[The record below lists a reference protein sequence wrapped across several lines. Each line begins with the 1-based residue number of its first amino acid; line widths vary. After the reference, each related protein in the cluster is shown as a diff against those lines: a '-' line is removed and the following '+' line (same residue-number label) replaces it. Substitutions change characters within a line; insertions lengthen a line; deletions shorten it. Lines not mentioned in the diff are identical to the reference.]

1 MSSVNGA
8 RQGRSTTVSRGRV
21 HMWTRLGTHHAPR
34 DGREGG
40 RGARGM
46 RWDGTERVH
55 NGYVRQGWILL
66 INPTGYIAFLLRAA
80 DALRFVPTTPRHA
93 AFPKQRRRS
102 SSPCQPRSQPRSST
116 SYSPPFPRRERCPF
130 VGMSCV
136 DAEHCAASVR
146 RYYITLIMRACAKGG
161 TVRRPARPVS
171 TVRKRAAMP
180 RRGSGTKRD
189 HAAPGNYRET
199 ITALDLSQVVV
210 DAR

>member
-8 RQGRSTTVSRGRV
+8 RQERSTTVSRGRV
-21 HMWTRLGTHHAPR
+21 HMWTRLGTHRAPR

-66 INPTGYIAFLLRAA
+66 INPTGYIVPPARDGRTPLR
-80 DALRFVPTTPRHA
+80 PNHA
-93 AFPKQRRRS
+93 TFPKQRRRS
-102 SSPCQPRSQPRSST
+102 SSPCRCSSAT
-116 SYSPPFPRRERCPF
+116 SAASFLDLLFSSVSTERAVRERCPF

-136 DAEHCAASVR
+136 DAGHSAASVR

-161 TVRRPARPVS
+161 TGRPRYRATSRASRFHRPEKS
-171 TVRKRAAMP
+171 GGAA
-180 RRGSGTKRD
+180 TWKRD
-189 HAAPGNYRET
+189 GTGSRRSGELP
-199 ITALDLSQVVV
+199 
-210 DAR
+210 